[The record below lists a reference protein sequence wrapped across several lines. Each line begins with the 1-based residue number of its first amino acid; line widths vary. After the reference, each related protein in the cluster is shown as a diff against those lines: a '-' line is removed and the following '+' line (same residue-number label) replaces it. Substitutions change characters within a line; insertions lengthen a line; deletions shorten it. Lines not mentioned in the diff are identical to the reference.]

1 MNATRPRKITLIFLK
16 IFFNVKLNV
25 FEMRFFSLP
34 SSSRSYFSESKM
46 KGIVFTKNDFD
57 LILLTKF

>member
-25 FEMRFFSLP
+25 FEMRFF
-34 SSSRSYFSESKM
+34 FSPLFLSF
-46 KGIVFTKNDFD
+46 VFYRVENERNCIYK
-57 LILLTKF
+57 K

>member
-16 IFFNVKLNV
+16 IFFNVKLND
-25 FEMRFFSLP
+25 FRDEIFFLSSLP
-34 SSSRSYFSESKM
+34 LVRILSKM

>member
-25 FEMRFFSLP
+25 FEMMIFFLSPLPLVRILP
-34 SSSRSYFSESKM
+34 SRK
-46 KGIVFTKNDFD
+46 
-57 LILLTKF
+57 